1 MGLDVMVISAVIG
14 LIISALAICLFKTM
28 SLVKQLYDLHN
39 VKDADGVPVW
49 YNRQSLVV
57 AIESLAES
65 AKQQTRLIE
74 QLVVSYD
81 RINKHLDK
89 IEINTGD

>member
-1 MGLDVMVISAVIG
+1 MGLDVIVISSVIG
-14 LIISALAICLFKTM
+14 LIISALAVCLFKTM
-28 SLVKQLYDLHN
+28 SWVKQLYDLHN

-81 RINKHLDK
+81 KINKHLDK
-89 IEINTGD
+89 IEVNTGD